1 MEGREGI
8 ACSKQTCRLYACPTR
23 YLSAMRMRTIVLK
36 LTTTNYTRSKRFFP
50 LKLATAVPVAVAAV
64 AAAVGAGD
72 RGP

>member
-1 MEGREGI
+1 
-8 ACSKQTCRLYACPTR
+8 
-23 YLSAMRMRTIVLK
+23 MRMRTIVLK